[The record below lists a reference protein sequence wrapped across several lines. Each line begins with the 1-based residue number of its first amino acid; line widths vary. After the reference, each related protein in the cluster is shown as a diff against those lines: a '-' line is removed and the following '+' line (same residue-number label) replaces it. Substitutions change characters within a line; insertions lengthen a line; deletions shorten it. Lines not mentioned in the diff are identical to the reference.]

1 MDWKMKLALAMGAFV
16 SMPVASVANACSNE
30 LTARRRLR
38 RRRVSV
44 PARVVPGT
52 DQSLRVNVS
61 LPSNEARRVPA
72 ACNSYRVKA
81 TVSEIQKSDSDQ
93 IFPKVEIEQVN
104 VTDGAILEFDLGKIF
119 EENSIFDPKTVSA
132 RVEVTPTDAGSC
144 ATVNPVASFVLKD
157 DDCRRTFLPSQALNP
172 VHLRPLSLGGPI
184 IIKGPIIKE

>member
-30 LTARRRLR
+30 LTARRRMR
-38 RRRVSV
+38 RRRISV

-72 ACNSYRVKA
+72 ACNAYRVKA
-81 TVSEIQKSDSDQ
+81 TLTEIKKSDLGE
-93 IFPKVEIEQVN
+93 IIPKVEIEQVN
-104 VTDGAILEFDLGKIF
+104 VSDGAILEFDLNQIF
-119 EENSIFDPKTVSA
+119 QDNGIFDPITVNA

-144 ATVNPVASFVLKD
+144 ATIKPITSFVLQGETS
-157 DDCRRTFLPSQALNP
+157 RTFLPSQALNP

-184 IIKGPIIKE
+184 IIKDPKNNN

>member
-38 RRRVSV
+38 RRRISV

-72 ACNSYRVKA
+72 ACNAYRVKA
-81 TVSEIQKSDSDQ
+81 TLTEIQKSDLGAV
-93 IFPKVEIEQVN
+93 FPKVEIEQVN
-104 VTDGAILEFDLGKIF
+104 VSDGAILEFDLGKIF
-119 EENSIFDPKTVSA
+119 EENNISDPRTVNA

-144 ATVNPVASFVLKD
+144 ATIKPITSFVLED
-157 DDCRRTFLPSQALNP
+157 NVGRDRFLPSQALDP

-184 IIKGPIIKE
+184 IIKDPKNNN